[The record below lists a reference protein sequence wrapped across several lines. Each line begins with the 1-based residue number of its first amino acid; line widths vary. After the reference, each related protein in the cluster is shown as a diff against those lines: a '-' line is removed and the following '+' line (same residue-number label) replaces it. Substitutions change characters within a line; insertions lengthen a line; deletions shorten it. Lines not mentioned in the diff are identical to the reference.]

1 MNQDVT
7 VIPWFSGRD
16 IFPMLTPFAYPTM
29 RIHSAYIT
37 FRRIGVVMM
46 LGTALITL
54 SCKEGHKD
62 EQPCPPGTKPPRAS
76 ILDRNG
82 LVLAESVMTPT
93 GVMRRH
99 PQDRLLG
106 KVLGNVD
113 SIGIGDTGLED
124 YMDLDL
130 RDHPDRQVR
139 LSIDSGLQRIM
150 EEAVEKFLQTN
161 HPQRVIVILADPG
174 TGEILSMASSG
185 EREST
190 AIDRHTFDGVCF
202 RYEPGSTFKPVTCAA
217 YLECVPRALNSTVFC
232 HEGSYDKDDI
242 LIKDVTP
249 YGNLSPREVL
259 AHSSNIGTAKMA
271 MAVGSPRFWNVITD
285 FGFGR
290 RTGVELPYESSGGIP
305 LPEYADKKV
314 LPGMGFGRMILVTPI
329 EMLKFYCALANGG
342 TEVRPTL
349 LADHKVDRVERRC
362 FSPETALILRD
373 ALKESAKEAEVGK
386 TPDGKVTLAGKTG
399 TGLGFD
405 KNGNFSKKRYV
416 TSFAGYFPADHPKIA
431 AIVVVDDASVTEEK
445 NTGTSLAAPF
455 FAEIAQM
462 TSGYLRLREQ

>member
-1 MNQDVT
+1 MVE
-7 VIPWFSGRD
+7 V
-16 IFPMLTPFAYPTM
+16 
-29 RIHSAYIT
+29 
-37 FRRIGVVMM
+37 
-46 LGTALITL
+46 
-54 SCKEGHKD
+54 
-62 EQPCPPGTKPPRAS
+62 PG
-76 ILDRNG
+76 
-82 LVLAESVMTPT
+82 
-93 GVMRRH
+93 
-99 PQDRLLG
+99 
-106 KVLGNVD
+106 
-113 SIGIGDTGLED
+113 
-124 YMDLDL
+124 
-130 RDHPDRQVR
+130 
-139 LSIDSGLQRIM
+139 
-150 EEAVEKFLQTN
+150 
-161 HPQRVIVILADPG
+161 
-174 TGEILSMASSG
+174 
-185 EREST
+185 
-190 AIDRHTFDGVCF
+190 
-202 RYEPGSTFKPVTCAA
+202 
-217 YLECVPRALNSTVFC
+217 ALNSTVFC
-232 HEGSYDKDDI
+232 HDGSYDKDDI

-249 YGNLSPREVL
+249 YRNLSPREVL

-271 MAVGSPRFWNVITD
+271 MAVGSPRFWNVIAN

-329 EMLKFYCALANGG
+329 EMLKFFCALANGG
-342 TEVRPTL
+342 MEVRPTL
-349 LADHKVDRVERRC
+349 LADHKVDRVERRS

-455 FAEIAQM
+455 FAEIAQK
-462 TSGYLRLREQ
+462 TSEYLRLREQ